1 MKSDSQC
8 AGRCGF
14 QLLFPSTFYTE
25 GDIWALPQGPKNR
38 LKDEDLMVEERVPT
52 RTFVLGMV
60 HDDGRLLA
68 DELYDA
74 GEAGGFT
81 VHQLRLCLARLVSE
95 GLLEHSGRG
104 RRAIFTLS
112 TLGRRQLEPQ
122 PEFVQLAFA
131 QDAGRAPWNGT
142 WHLVTFS
149 IEEDRRIVRNE
160 FREQLIGLGAALSGA
175 VYVCANDWDD
185 HVLSLADELD
195 INDRVT
201 LATASTL
208 RVGGESDPKQIAK
221 HLWPLADV
229 AAGWSEFVRDH
240 RRTVDRLHRSA
251 ASSAPKELASL
262 LAAAIGF
269 VAAFESCMQ
278 LDPLL
283 PPELLPV
290 RWPGV
295 TGRRLLI
302 EASEAIAILKERAKV
317 PALFGQFDQV
327 IREACPPQNLPRLT
341 KR

>member
-1 MKSDSQC
+1 
-8 AGRCGF
+8 
-14 QLLFPSTFYTE
+14 
-25 GDIWALPQGPKNR
+25 
-38 LKDEDLMVEERVPT
+38 MVEELVPT

-60 HDDGRLLA
+60 HDDGRLMA

-81 VHQLRLCLARLVSE
+81 VHQLRLCLARLVTE
-95 GLLEHSGRG
+95 GLFEHSGRG

-131 QDAGRAPWNGT
+131 QDAGNAPWDSA

-149 IEEDRRIVRNE
+149 IDEDRRIVRNE
-160 FREQLIGLGAALSGA
+160 FREQLIHLGAALTGA

-185 HVLSLADELD
+185 LVLSLADELG
-195 INDRVT
+195 ISDRVT

-208 RVGGESDPKQIAK
+208 RLGGESDPKRIAK

-229 AAGWSEFVRDH
+229 ATGWSEFVRDQ
-240 RRTVDRLHRSA
+240 RRTVDRLQRSA
-251 ASSAPKELASL
+251 ASSAPEELSSL

-278 LDPLL
+278 SDPLL
-283 PPELLPV
+283 PPELLPG

-302 EASEAIAILKERAKV
+302 EASKAIAILKERTKV
-317 PALFGQFDQV
+317 PALFGQFDHV
-327 IREACPPQNLPRLT
+327 LREASSANRLPGLS